1 MTDLSEL
8 RPLGRSGLWVS
19 PITLGA
25 MTFGTFGLCSDDD
38 TSREVFRSYF
48 EAGGNFVDTA
58 NNYSDGRSEEL
69 VGEFLRELPDRDRV
83 VLATKYSGP
92 RVDAGGDE
100 VRDLPNRSNG
110 RKNMIASLERSLRR
124 LGVDH
129 VDLYWLHIWDGF
141 TPAEE
146 VVAAFDD
153 LVRAGKVRA
162 VGLSDVPAWYATK
175 AAMLGGPPITSLQL
189 EYSLVERVI
198 ENEYV
203 PLAVEFGIA
212 VQPWSPL
219 AGGFLTGKYTRTGSA
234 EGRLTGTEHS
244 AYRWDV
250 LDVLREVAGKIDTTP
265 AQLALHWVLRRPG
278 VVSPIVG
285 ARSPE
290 QLRETLGA
298 LTLDVPQDLL
308 DRLTAAGR
316 TTLPFPHKMIEWLR
330 PRF

>member
-8 RPLGRSGLWVS
+8 RPLGRSGLLVS
-19 PITLGA
+19 PIALGA
-25 MTFGTFGLCSDDD
+25 MTFGTAGLCSGDEA
-38 TSREVFRSYF
+38 SRAVFRDYLA
-48 EAGGNFVDTA
+48 AGGNFVDTA

-92 RVDAGGDE
+92 RVAEGGRE
-100 VRDLPNRSNG
+100 VPDLANRSNG

-124 LGVDH
+124 LRVDH
-129 VDLYWLHIWDGF
+129 VDLYWLHVWDGF

-146 VVAAFDD
+146 VVAAFDE

-189 EYSLVERVI
+189 EYSLVERAI
-198 ENEYV
+198 ENEFV
-203 PLAVEFGIA
+203 PLAGEFGIA

-219 AGGFLTGKYTRTGSA
+219 AGGFLTGKYSRTGAA
-234 EGRLTGTEHS
+234 EGRLAGAEHS
-244 AYRWDV
+244 AHRWAV
-250 LDVLREVAGKIDTTP
+250 LDVLRELAGENGATP

-285 ARSPE
+285 ARSTE
-290 QLRETLGA
+290 QLRDTLGA
-298 LTLDVPQDLL
+298 LALDVPQDLV
-308 DRLTAAGR
+308 DRLTEGSR
-316 TTLPFPHKMIEWLR
+316 TELPFPYHVFERLR
-330 PRF
+330 PFR